1 MKKPDSID
9 QTTNSVPNDS
19 KRSQRSSG
27 LFRNLTPIEY
37 NEKKIKENKMI
48 IHKKVREVVLRT
60 LAPKQVRYDYV
71 SIREAFGVIGDGLPV
86 IDVDLRPGR
95 EPERKK
101 GLVDG
106 IAEVLRDVLGID
118 PEDIYCIF
126 RETPAHNHYTGGE
139 PLPDWVPADK

>member
-1 MKKPDSID
+1 MKKFFENLKLVAKTYFLSDYFLRGKKMPLIRID
-9 QTTNSVPNDS
+9 VPEGTD
-19 KRSQRSSG
+19 
-27 LFRNLTPIEY
+27 T
-37 NEKKIKENKMI
+37 EKKKI

-60 LAPKQVRYDYV
+60 LAPKQVKYDYV
-71 SIREAFGVIGDGLPV
+71 SIREAYGIIGDGLPV

-106 IAEVLRDVLGID
+106 IAEVLHETMGVNA
-118 PEDIYCIF
+118 EDIYCIF
-126 RETPAHNHYTGGE
+126 RETPAPNHYTGGE

>member
-1 MKKPDSID
+1 MKKIFENFKLVAKTYFLSDYFLRGKKMPLIRID
-9 QTTNSVPNDS
+9 VPEGTD
-19 KRSQRSSG
+19 
-27 LFRNLTPIEY
+27 T
-37 NEKKIKENKMI
+37 EKKKI

-60 LAPKQVRYDYV
+60 LAPKQVKYDYV
-71 SIREAFGVIGDGLPV
+71 SIREAYGIIGDGLPV

-106 IAEVLRDVLGID
+106 IAEVLHETMGVNA
-118 PEDIYCIF
+118 EDIYCIF
-126 RETPAHNHYTGGE
+126 RETPAPNHYTGGE

>member
-1 MKKPDSID
+1 MHQNNDCKSIIQD
-9 QTTNSVPNDS
+9 ITFF
-19 KRSQRSSG
+19 
-27 LFRNLTPIEY
+27 LINLTYKRKDIMPLIRIDLPEGVS
-37 NEKKIKENKMI
+37 NDDKEKIQ
-48 IHKKVREVVLRT
+48 KKVREVVLKT

-71 SIREAFGVIGDGLPV
+71 SIRESFGIIGDGLPV
-86 IDVDLRPGR
+86 VDVDLRPGR

-106 IAEVLRDVLGID
+106 ISSVLKDILDID
-118 PEDIYCIF
+118 PEDVYCIF